1 MWFLI
6 LSYSQE
12 KKQEK
17 DIIFEIDNG
26 LKIEFLRKAIT
37 SLSNSE

>member
-1 MWFLI
+1 MVFI

-12 KKQEK
+12 KKKQEK